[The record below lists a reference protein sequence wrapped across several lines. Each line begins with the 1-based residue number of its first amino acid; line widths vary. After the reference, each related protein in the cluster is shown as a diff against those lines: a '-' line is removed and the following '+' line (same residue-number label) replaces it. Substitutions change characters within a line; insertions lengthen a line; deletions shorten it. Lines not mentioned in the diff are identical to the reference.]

1 MNKCIKCGCEDAY
14 PSLPPNPTPPE
25 CPNPEPCA
33 EVFNAQ
39 CLVLTIEDITC
50 GEDIVVAQN
59 DSVADALT
67 NIVNYFC
74 ERLDTLTNYINSQ
87 LSIINGRL
95 TTIEGNIV
103 TINGQ
108 IINILADIAAIDS
121 ALTNTVLS
129 VTGLDTDNTDPQNPI
144 VKISVDGTTITG
156 LGTPASPLIATGG
169 VSGSGITNY
178 VARWTPNSTTLGTGK
193 IRDDNSTVGINNPP
207 VTYAM
212 LTVNGNTKSIGIES
226 SASATLIS
234 NSETLRGVYGYVSTN
249 NTYGINVGVF
259 GQAVGNQRENMGGY
273 FSAQGATIGTNYG
286 LIGTS
291 SAGAINVGIY
301 GTTSTGANS
310 YAAQL
315 KDGTEGIGKVLTC
328 MTSDGKAN
336 WANPTSINL
345 QKEITTSNYILTD
358 ADNDYTIFVNNGA
371 TPITISLGAITISN
385 FTVGF
390 IQEGSADVTFV
401 GVTNPVGL
409 KLKGQG
415 YQAFI
420 ERKLATATYY
430 LLGNTKV

>member
-25 CPNPEPCA
+25 CPNQEPCA

-59 DSVADALT
+59 DSIADALT

-87 LSIINGRL
+87 LFVINGRL

-144 VKISVDGTTITG
+144 VRISVDGTTITG
-156 LGTPASPLIATGG
+156 LGTPASPLVATGG
-169 VSGSGITNY
+169 GGGISGSGINNY
-178 VARWTPNSTTLGTGK
+178 VARWTPDGTTLGTGL
-193 IRDDNSTVGINNPP
+193 IRDNGISVGI
-207 VTYAM
+207 
-212 LTVNGNTKSIGIES
+212 GNSP
-226 SASATLIS
+226 IS
-234 NSETLRGVYGYVSTN
+234 NYRCYIETSTQLYGLYAKTSLAGTGNQIGVAGFSDGLSTG
-249 NTYGINVGVF
+249 GINVGI
-259 GQAVGNQRENMGGY
+259 VGLASGNSNINIGGS
-273 FSAQGATIGTNYG
+273 FSALLATAGTNIGIQTQVQSGATN
-286 LIGTS
+286 
-291 SAGAINVGIY
+291 
-301 GTTSTGANS
+301 

-315 KDGTEGIGKVLTC
+315 RDGTEGVGKVLTC
-328 MTSDGKAN
+328 ITADGKAN
-336 WANPTSINL
+336 WADITNTNL
-345 QKEITTSNYILTD
+345 QKVITTTYALTD
-358 ADNDYTIFVNNGA
+358 ADNDYTIFINNGA
-371 TPITISLGAITISN
+371 TPITISLGAITIPN
-385 FTVGF
+385 FSVGF
-390 IQEGSADVTFV
+390 IQEGTGDVTFS
-401 GVTNPVGL
+401 GAGLGNPIGF

-420 ERKLATATYY
+420 ERKLSTATYY
-430 LLGNTKV
+430 LLGNTKA